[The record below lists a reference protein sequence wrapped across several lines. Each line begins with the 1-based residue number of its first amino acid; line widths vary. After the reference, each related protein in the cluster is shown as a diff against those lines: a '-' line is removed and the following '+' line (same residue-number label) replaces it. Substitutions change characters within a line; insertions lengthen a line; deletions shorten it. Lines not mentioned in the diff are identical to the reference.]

1 MRTTVRRFRRAFSA
15 ALAGVIMLI
24 VLLSSQTSLVLAA
37 NPPAAPVLGTRIT
50 LSNPGDVVIGTT
62 VVVTA
67 QLATLGG
74 NALASSRITMDV
86 NGVLARATRTDAT
99 GKIDLSLS
107 SDYVKQ
113 ASTLKIL
120 VAFAGDSTHGPSA
133 ALTTIVIRPATIDV
147 VTVPAVVGLSITL
160 GDQEI
165 LTDAQGTASFAV
177 NQIAR
182 LPLTP
187 RFDLSE
193 SSGIR
198 VGFVRWNDD
207 VYDPVRM
214 VDIAGD
220 TRLTLGVRVAYRTS
234 MRFVDP
240 DGNVV
245 DPSLIQSVQLETSS
259 GPTRT
264 VTSYDEVWL
273 EAQVPVKRTFGLV
286 GVPNIHRVS
295 EVLIAGTNVVNR
307 GQQTWEPTLDG
318 VLTVEVLLY
327 HLDIRVEDALLKSA
341 IVTTVTLEYPDGT
354 TVTHDTTK
362 DGRVSFGALPR
373 GDYRIVV
380 HASGIVPPS
389 PIALSRPQDTT
400 IRIISNVD
408 LSIAGGLILAAIMAL
423 VVLGRRHQLVA
434 LGRAGLVRSDS
445 AGRGFAQLMSRS
457 DRGVHRTA
465 QRADAWV
472 QQWTSVSRSARAT
485 DATVAAPGPLR
496 DALVAIFGSADRVI
510 QEFLADPRRRIIAA
524 VVGLAAMAMLVLA
537 MASTLLGATP
547 AT

>member
-1 MRTTVRRFRRAFSA
+1 MRTMLRRFGQGFGA
-15 ALAGVIMLI
+15 AMAGAMMLI
-24 VLLSSQTSLVLAA
+24 VLLSSQASPVMATSHQ
-37 NPPAAPVLGTRIT
+37 PPVLGTRIT

-67 QLATLGG
+67 HLTTLGG
-74 NALASSRITMDV
+74 NALPTSRITMDV
-86 NGVLARATRTDAT
+86 NGVLARATRTNAT
-99 GKIDLSLS
+99 GTVDLSLS
-107 SDYVKQ
+107 SDYVKT
-113 ASTLKIL
+113 AATLKIR
-120 VAFAGDSTHGPSA
+120 VAYSGDSTHGPSSA
-133 ALTTIVIRPATIDV
+133 ETTIVIRPATIDV
-147 VTVPAVVGLSITL
+147 VTVPAVVGMSISL
-160 GDQEI
+160 GDEEI
-165 LTDAQGTASFAV
+165 LTDAQGTATFAV
-177 NQIAR
+177 NELAR
-182 LPLTP
+182 LRLTP
-187 RFDLSE
+187 RFDLPE

-207 VYDPVRM
+207 VYDPVRI
-214 VDIAGD
+214 VDIGGD
-220 TRLTLGVRVAYRTS
+220 VRLTLGLRVAYRTS

-240 DGNVV
+240 DGNTV
-245 DPSLIQSVQLETSS
+245 DPSLIQSVQMETSS

-273 EAQVPVKRTFGLV
+273 EAEVPVKRTFGLV
-286 GVPNIHRVS
+286 GVPNVHRVS
-295 EVLIAGTNVVNR
+295 EVTIAGTNVVNR

-327 HLDIRVEDALLKSA
+327 HLDIRIEDALLKSA
-341 IVTTVTLEYPDGT
+341 IVTKVTLEYPDGT
-354 TVTHDTTK
+354 TVTHETTR

-408 LSIAGGLILAAIMAL
+408 MSIAGGLILLVIMAL

-465 QRADAWV
+465 QQADAWV
-472 QQWTSVSRSARAT
+472 QDRTSVSRSARAT
-485 DATVAAPGPLR
+485 DSTVAAPGPLR
-496 DALVAIFGSADRVI
+496 DVLVAMFGSVDRVLQRI
-510 QEFLADPRRRIIAA
+510 LGDPRRQLIAA
-524 VVGLAAMAMLVLA
+524 GVGLAIMALLVLA
-537 MASTLLGATP
+537 MASTLLGASPT
-547 AT
+547 T

>member
-1 MRTTVRRFRRAFSA
+1 MRATVRRFGQAFGVA
-15 ALAGVIMLI
+15 MAGAILI
-24 VLLSSQTSLVLAA
+24 ILFTSQASLVMAA

-62 VVVTA
+62 VSVTA
-67 QLATLGG
+67 NLATLGG
-74 NALASSRITMDV
+74 NPLASTRVTMDI
-86 NGVLARATRTDAT
+86 NGVLVRATRTDGA
-99 GKIDLSLS
+99 GQVDLSLS
-107 SDYVKQ
+107 SDYLKR
-113 ASTLKIL
+113 AATLNIR

-147 VTVPAVVGLSITL
+147 VTVPAVVGMSITL
-160 GDQEI
+160 GDQEL
-165 LTDAQGTASFAV
+165 LTDAQGTATFAV
-177 NQIAR
+177 GDLGR

-187 RFDLSE
+187 RFDLPE

-207 VYDPVRM
+207 VYDPVRT
-214 VDIAGD
+214 VDITGD
-220 TRLTLGVRVAYRTS
+220 VRLTLGVRLAYRTS
-234 MRFVDP
+234 LRFVDP

-245 DPSLIQSVQLETSS
+245 DPSLIQSVQMETSS

-273 EAQVPVKRTFGLV
+273 EAEVPVKRTFGLV
-286 GVPNIHRVS
+286 GVPNIHRVG

-307 GQQTWEPTLDG
+307 GQQTWKPTLDG
-318 VLTVEVLLY
+318 VWTVEILLY
-327 HLDIRVEDALLKSA
+327 RLDIRVEDALLKSA
-341 IVTTVTLEYPDGT
+341 IVTKVTLEYPDGT
-354 TVTHDTTK
+354 KVTHDTTS

-400 IRIISNVD
+400 IRIISNMD
-408 LSIAGGLILAAIMAL
+408 LSIAGGLILAVIMAL

-465 QRADAWV
+465 ERADTWV
-472 QQWTSVSRSARAT
+472 QQRASVSTSAQAT

-496 DALVAIFGSADRVI
+496 DVLVAMFGSVDRLLQRI
-510 QEFLADPRRRIIAA
+510 LEDPWRRLIAT
-524 VVGLAAMAMLVLA
+524 VVGLAVMALLVLA

-547 AT
+547 TT

>member
-1 MRTTVRRFRRAFSA
+1 MRTTVRRFGRAFGA
-15 ALAGVIMLI
+15 AMTGAIMLA
-24 VLLSSQTSLVLAA
+24 VLFASQTSQVMAA
-37 NPPAAPVLGTRIT
+37 NPPAPVLGTRIT

-67 QLATLGG
+67 NLTTLGG
-74 NALASSRITMDV
+74 NGLPTSRITMEV

-99 GKIDLSLS
+99 GKVDLSLS
-107 SDYVKQ
+107 SDYVKS
-113 ASTLKIL
+113 AVTLKIR
-120 VAFAGDSTHGPSA
+120 VAYAGDSTHGPSA
-133 ALTTIVIRPATIDV
+133 GLTTIVIRPATIDV
-147 VTVPAVVGLSITL
+147 VTVPAIVGMSITL

-165 LTDAQGTASFAV
+165 LTDAQGTATFAV
-177 NQIAR
+177 NELGR
-182 LPLTP
+182 LRLTP
-187 RFDLSE
+187 RFDLPE

-207 VYDPVRM
+207 VYDPVRT

-220 TRLTLGVRVAYRTS
+220 VRLTLGVRLAYRTS
-234 MRFVDP
+234 IRFVDP

-245 DPSLIQSVQLETSS
+245 DPSLIQSVQMETSS

-273 EAQVPVKRTFGLV
+273 EAEVPVKRTFGLV
-286 GVPNIHRVS
+286 GVPNVHRVS
-295 EVLIAGTNVVNR
+295 EVTIAGTNVVNR
-307 GQQTWEPTLDG
+307 GQQTWAPTLDG

-341 IVTTVTLEYPDGT
+341 ILTKVTLEYPDGT
-354 TVTHDTTK
+354 TVTHDTTA
-362 DGRVSFGALPR
+362 DGKVSFGALPR

-400 IRIISNVD
+400 IRIISNTD
-408 LSIAGGLILAAIMAL
+408 MSIAGGLILLVILSL
-423 VVLGRRHQLVA
+423 VVLGRGHQLVA

-457 DRGVHRTA
+457 DRGVQSTA

-472 QQWTSVSRSARAT
+472 QRRTSVSRSAQAS
-485 DATVAAPGPLR
+485 DSTVAAPGPLR
-496 DALVAIFGSADRVI
+496 DVLVALFGSVDRVL
-510 QEFLADPRRRIIAA
+510 QRTLVDPRRRLIATA
-524 VVGLAAMAMLVLA
+524 IGLAVMALLVLA
-537 MASTLLGATP
+537 MASTLLGASP

>member
-1 MRTTVRRFRRAFSA
+1 MRTTVRRFGRAFGA
-15 ALAGVIMLI
+15 AMAGAIMLA
-24 VLLSSQTSLVLAA
+24 VLFASQTSQVMAA
-37 NPPAAPVLGTRIT
+37 NPTAPVLGTRIT

-67 QLATLGG
+67 NLTTLGG
-74 NALASSRITMDV
+74 NGLPTSRITMEV

-99 GKIDLSLS
+99 GKVDLSLS
-107 SDYVKQ
+107 SDYVKS
-113 ASTLKIL
+113 AVTLKIR
-120 VAFAGDSTHGPSA
+120 VAYAGDSTHGPSA
-133 ALTTIVIRPATIDV
+133 GLTTIVIRPATIDV
-147 VTVPAVVGLSITL
+147 VTVPAIVGMSITL

-165 LTDAQGTASFAV
+165 LTDAQGTATFAV
-177 NQIAR
+177 NELGR
-182 LPLTP
+182 LRLTP
-187 RFDLSE
+187 RFDLPE

-207 VYDPVRM
+207 VYDPVRT

-220 TRLTLGVRVAYRTS
+220 VRLTLGVRLAYRTS
-234 MRFVDP
+234 IRFVDP

-245 DPSLIQSVQLETSS
+245 DPSLIQSVQMETSS

-273 EAQVPVKRTFGLV
+273 EAEVPVKRTFGLV
-286 GVPNIHRVS
+286 GVPNVHRVS
-295 EVLIAGTNVVNR
+295 EVTIAGTNVVNR
-307 GQQTWEPTLDG
+307 GQQTWAPTLDG

-341 IVTTVTLEYPDGT
+341 ILTKVTLEYPDGT
-354 TVTHDTTK
+354 TVTHDTTA
-362 DGRVSFGALPR
+362 DGKVSFGALPR

-400 IRIISNVD
+400 IRIISNTD
-408 LSIAGGLILAAIMAL
+408 MSIAGGLILLVILSL
-423 VVLGRRHQLVA
+423 VVLGRGHQLVA

-457 DRGVHRTA
+457 DRGVQSTA

-472 QQWTSVSRSARAT
+472 QRRTSVSRSAQAS
-485 DATVAAPGPLR
+485 DSTVAAPGPLR
-496 DALVAIFGSADRVI
+496 DVLVALFGSVDRVL
-510 QEFLADPRRRIIAA
+510 QRTLVDPRRRLIATA
-524 VVGLAAMAMLVLA
+524 IGLAVMALLVLA
-537 MASTLLGATP
+537 MASTLLGASP

>member
-1 MRTTVRRFRRAFSA
+1 MRTTVRRFGRAFGA
-15 ALAGVIMLI
+15 AMTGAIMLA
-24 VLLSSQTSLVLAA
+24 VLFASQTSQVMAA
-37 NPPAAPVLGTRIT
+37 NPPAPVLGTRIT

-67 QLATLGG
+67 NLTTLGG
-74 NALASSRITMDV
+74 NGLPTSRITMEV

-99 GKIDLSLS
+99 GKVDLSLS
-107 SDYVKQ
+107 SDYVKS
-113 ASTLKIL
+113 AVTLKIR
-120 VAFAGDSTHGPSA
+120 VAYAGDSTHGPSA
-133 ALTTIVIRPATIDV
+133 GLTTIVIRPATIDV
-147 VTVPAVVGLSITL
+147 VTVPAIVGMSITL

-165 LTDAQGTASFAV
+165 LTDAQGTATFAV
-177 NQIAR
+177 NELGR
-182 LPLTP
+182 LRLTP
-187 RFDLSE
+187 RFDLPE

-207 VYDPVRM
+207 VYDPVRT

-220 TRLTLGVRVAYRTS
+220 VRLTLGVRLAYRTS
-234 MRFVDP
+234 IRFVDP

-245 DPSLIQSVQLETSS
+245 DPSLIQSVQMETSS

-273 EAQVPVKRTFGLV
+273 EAEVPVKRTFGLV
-286 GVPNIHRVS
+286 GVPNVHRVS
-295 EVLIAGTNVVNR
+295 EVTIAGTNVVNR
-307 GQQTWEPTLDG
+307 GQQTWAPTLDG

-341 IVTTVTLEYPDGT
+341 ILTKVTLEYPDGT
-354 TVTHDTTK
+354 TVTHDTTA
-362 DGRVSFGALPR
+362 DGKVSFGALPR
-373 GDYRIVV
+373 GDYRVVV

-400 IRIISNVD
+400 IRIISNTD
-408 LSIAGGLILAAIMAL
+408 MSIAGGLILLVILSL
-423 VVLGRRHQLVA
+423 VVLGRGHQLVA

-457 DRGVHRTA
+457 DRGVQSTA

-472 QQWTSVSRSARAT
+472 QRRTSVSRSAQAS
-485 DATVAAPGPLR
+485 DSTVAAPGPLR
-496 DALVAIFGSADRVI
+496 DVLVALFGSVDRVL
-510 QEFLADPRRRIIAA
+510 QRTLVDPRRRLIATA
-524 VVGLAAMAMLVLA
+524 IGLAVMALLVLA
-537 MASTLLGATP
+537 MASTLLGASP

>member
-1 MRTTVRRFRRAFSA
+1 MRTTVRRFGRAFGA
-15 ALAGVIMLI
+15 AMTGAIMLA
-24 VLLSSQTSLVLAA
+24 VLFASQTSQVMAA
-37 NPPAAPVLGTRIT
+37 NPPAPVLGTRIT

-67 QLATLGG
+67 NLTTLGG
-74 NALASSRITMDV
+74 NGLPTSRITMEV

-99 GKIDLSLS
+99 GKVDLSLS
-107 SDYVKQ
+107 SDYVKS
-113 ASTLKIL
+113 AVTLKIR
-120 VAFAGDSTHGPSA
+120 VAYAGDSTHGPSA
-133 ALTTIVIRPATIDV
+133 GQTTIVIRPATIDV
-147 VTVPAVVGLSITL
+147 VTVPAIVGMSITL

-165 LTDAQGTASFAV
+165 LTDAQGTATFAV
-177 NQIAR
+177 NELGR
-182 LPLTP
+182 LRLTP
-187 RFDLSE
+187 RFDLPE

-207 VYDPVRM
+207 VYDPVRT

-220 TRLTLGVRVAYRTS
+220 VRLTLGVRLAYRTS
-234 MRFVDP
+234 IRFVDP

-245 DPSLIQSVQLETSS
+245 DPSLIQSVQMETSS

-273 EAQVPVKRTFGLV
+273 EAEVPVKRTFGLV
-286 GVPNIHRVS
+286 GVPNVHRVS
-295 EVLIAGTNVVNR
+295 EVTIAGTNVVNR
-307 GQQTWEPTLDG
+307 GQQTWAPTLDG

-327 HLDIRVEDALLKSA
+327 QLDIRVEDALLKSA
-341 IVTTVTLEYPDGT
+341 ILTKVTLEYPDGT
-354 TVTHDTTK
+354 TVTHDTTA
-362 DGRVSFGALPR
+362 DGKVSFGALPR

-400 IRIISNVD
+400 IRIISNTD
-408 LSIAGGLILAAIMAL
+408 MSIAGGLILLVILSL
-423 VVLGRRHQLVA
+423 VVLGRGHQLVA

-457 DRGVHRTA
+457 DRGVQSTA

-472 QQWTSVSRSARAT
+472 QRRTSVSRSAQAS
-485 DATVAAPGPLR
+485 DSTVAAPGPLR
-496 DALVAIFGSADRVI
+496 DVLVALFGSVDRVL
-510 QEFLADPRRRIIAA
+510 QRTLVDPRRRLIATA
-524 VVGLAAMAMLVLA
+524 IGLAVMALLVLA
-537 MASTLLGATP
+537 MASTLLGASP

>member
-1 MRTTVRRFRRAFSA
+1 
-15 ALAGVIMLI
+15 MLT
-24 VLLSSQTSLVLAA
+24 LLLTSQVAPAMAA
-37 NPPAAPVLGTRIT
+37 NPPAAVLGTRIT

-67 QLATLGG
+67 HLTTTGG
-74 NALASSRITMDV
+74 NAVATSRITMEV

-99 GKIDLSLS
+99 GKVDLSLS
-107 SDYVKQ
+107 SDYVKS
-113 ASTLKIL
+113 AATLNIR
-120 VAFAGDSTHGPSA
+120 VAFAGDSTHSPSV

-147 VTVPAVVGLSITL
+147 VTVPAIVGMSITL

-165 LTDAQGTASFAV
+165 LTDAQGTATFAV
-177 NQIAR
+177 SQLGR
-182 LPLTP
+182 LRLTP
-187 RFDLSE
+187 RFDLPK

-207 VYDPVRM
+207 VFDPVRTI
-214 VDIAGD
+214 DIAGD
-220 TRLTLGVRVAYRTS
+220 ARLTLGVRLAYRTS

-245 DPSLIQSVQLETSS
+245 DPALIQSVKMETSS

-264 VTSYDEVWL
+264 VTSYNEIWL
-273 EAQVPVKRTFGLV
+273 EAEVPVKRTFGLV
-286 GVPNIHRVS
+286 GVPNVHRVS
-295 EVLIAGTNVVNR
+295 EVMIAGTNVVNR

-327 HLDIRVEDALLKSA
+327 HLDIRVEDALLKSS
-341 IVTTVTLEYPDGT
+341 IVTKVTLEYPDGT
-354 TVTHDTTK
+354 TVTHDTTS

-400 IRIISNVD
+400 IRIISNAD
-408 LSIAGGLILAAIMAL
+408 MSIAGGLILLVIIAL
-423 VVLGRRHQLVA
+423 VVLGRRQQLVA

-457 DRGVHRTA
+457 DRGVHSTA

-472 QQWTSVSRSARAT
+472 QQRTSVSRSAQAS
-485 DATVAAPGPLR
+485 DSTVAAPGPLR
-496 DALVAIFGSADRVI
+496 DALVAMFGSVDRTL
-510 QEFLADPRRRIIAA
+510 QQFLGDPRRRLIAA
-524 VVGLAAMAMLVLA
+524 AIGLAVMALLVLA